1 MAVSRVATLLRRA
14 LMRGVPAIALVL
26 GAAASSAGADEI
38 VVPAAVVPAT
48 LPPAAAAAPQRVE
61 IKVQEILPHDR
72 SVFTEGLAF
81 WNGRLFESGGEY
93 GKSTLREVELATG
106 KTLREVKLEPRYFG
120 EGMTILGGKIY
131 QLTWQEQT
139 CFVYDATTLRKLTQ
153 IKYDGEGWGM
163 TSDGHALIVSDG
175 SDVIRFRDPATLA
188 TKRSIR
194 IVYQGKPVTMLN
206 ELEYID
212 GRIWANVWRT
222 NFILRIDP
230 ADGRIIDILDAAAV
244 YPQNL
249 RGPDVDDVL
258 NGIAYEAKTK
268 SIYITGKRW
277 PQMYK
282 VRAP

>member
-1 MAVSRVATLLRRA
+1 
-14 LMRGVPAIALVL
+14 MRGVLAALVF
-26 GAAASSAGADEI
+26 SAGASPSGPVD
-38 VVPAAVVPAT
+38 AAEPAT
-48 LPPAAAAAPQRVE
+48 PPPAVATAPPRVE
-61 IKVQEILPHDR
+61 IKVLEILPHDR

-120 EGMTILGGKIY
+120 EGMTILGGRIY

-139 CFVYDATTLRKLTQ
+139 CFVYDAATLRKLTQ

-163 TSDGHALIVSDG
+163 TSDGHTLIVSDG

-188 TKRSIR
+188 TKRSIHV
-194 IVYQGKPVTMLN
+194 IYQGKPVTMLN

-212 GRIWANVWRT
+212 GLIWANVWRT

-230 ADGRIIDILDAAAV
+230 ADGRIVDILDAAAA

-258 NGIAYEAKTK
+258 NGIAYDARTK

-282 VRAP
+282 VRAPQG

>member
-1 MAVSRVATLLRRA
+1 VIASPSRNAKRLRRA
-14 LMRGVPAIALVL
+14 LVRGVLVALVF
-26 GAAASSAGADEI
+26 GAAASPARALDAAATAAPAPAAP
-38 VVPAAVVPAT
+38 VVPP
-48 LPPAAAAAPQRVE
+48 RVE
-61 IKVQEILPHDR
+61 IKVLEILPHDR

-93 GKSTLREVELATG
+93 GKSTLREVDLATG
-106 KTLREVKLEPRYFG
+106 KTLREVKLDPRFFG
-120 EGMTILGGKIY
+120 EGMTILGGRIY
-131 QLTWQEQT
+131 QLTWQEHT
-139 CFVYDATTLRKLTQ
+139 CFVYDAATLRKLTQ

-175 SDVIRFRDPATLA
+175 SEVIRFRDPATLA

-194 IVYQGKPVTMLN
+194 VIYQGKPVTMLN

-258 NGIAYEAKTK
+258 NGIAYDAKTRN
-268 SIYITGKRW
+268 IYITGKRW

>member
-1 MAVSRVATLLRRA
+1 MFPEGPQL
-14 LMRGVPAIALVL
+14 P
-26 GAAASSAGADEI
+26 
-38 VVPAAVVPAT
+38 
-48 LPPAAAAAPQRVE
+48 LPPM
-61 IKVQEILPHDR
+61 LMFDR
-72 SVFTEGLAF
+72 ISELA
-81 WNGRLFESGGEY
+81 ESGGEY

-120 EGMTILGGKIY
+120 EGMTILGGRIY

-139 CFVYDATTLRKLTQ
+139 CFVYDAATLRKLTQ

-163 TSDGHALIVSDG
+163 TSDGHTLIVSDG

-188 TKRSIR
+188 TKRSIHV
-194 IVYQGKPVTMLN
+194 IYQGKPVTMLN

-212 GRIWANVWRT
+212 GLIWANVWRT

-230 ADGRIIDILDAAAV
+230 ADGRIVDILDAAAA

-258 NGIAYEAKTK
+258 NGIAYDARTK

-282 VRAP
+282 VRAPQG

>member
-258 NGIAYEAKTK
+258 NGIAYDAKTK

>member
-1 MAVSRVATLLRRA
+1 MSASISRETTRLRREVIRGMLAA
-14 LMRGVPAIALVL
+14 LVFSAGVSPAIAL
-26 GAAASSAGADEI
+26 D
-38 VVPAAVVPAT
+38 AT
-48 LPPAAAAAPQRVE
+48 PAAAAPAAVTAAPPRGE
-61 IKVQEILPHDR
+61 IKVLEILPHDR

-81 WNGRLFESGGEY
+81 WKGRLFESGGEY

-106 KTLREVKLEPRYFG
+106 KTLREVRLEPHYFG
-120 EGMTILGGKIY
+120 EGMTVLGGRLY

-139 CFVYDATTLRKLTQ
+139 CFVYDAATLRKLTQ

-163 TSDGHALIVSDG
+163 TSDGQSLIVSDG
-175 SDVIRFRDPATLA
+175 SDMIRFRDPATLA

-194 IVYQGKPVTMLN
+194 VAYQGRPVTMLN
-206 ELEYID
+206 ELEYIN

-230 ADGRIIDILDAAAV
+230 ADGRIVDILDAAAV

-258 NGIAYEAKTK
+258 NGIAYDARTK

-282 VRAP
+282 VREP